1 MKHVIRPSYDLYING
16 RWVPSSDGSTF
27 KAINPANGDVL
38 SVCAEATQ
46 DDVNAAVRAAQAAF
60 GVLLFSLRWQ
70 RKRLRSP
77 GWAKALMASAQCA
90 LLRCPLPLR
99 ILSFS
104 SLG

>member
-46 DDVNAAVRAAQAAF
+46 DDVNAAVRAARFPGLEKSIPRQTA
-60 GVLLFSLRWQ
+60 GNPPENRRHH
-70 RKRLRSP
+70 RKE
-77 GWAKALMASAQCA
+77 C
-90 LLRCPLPLR
+90 
-99 ILSFS
+99 
-104 SLG
+104 